1 MYFYIYNRVE
11 MREGPVSHRG
21 TVEGMKVTPSSF
33 LLCCIF
39 DVTVDHLRI
48 NINARHWYATWFI

>member
-48 NINARHWYATWFI
+48 NINARH